1 MEKRELLKLIYLY
14 LFSAIGLILLVIG
27 SVRLLDLGLRTFV
40 FKEAD
45 VYYVPTPL
53 YPENEKIPP
62 EELQKR
68 VEEQKKAEETSRRSQ
83 KQREVSNALSMI
95 FVGAPLYIY
104 HWRLVLKTKKES

>member
-14 LFSAIGLILLVIG
+14 LFSAIGLILFING

-45 VYYVPTPL
+45 VYYFPTPA
-53 YPENEKIPP
+53 YPEDEKLSP

-68 VEEQKKAEETSRRSQ
+68 LEEQQKAEEINKRSQ
-83 KQREVSNALSMI
+83 KQREFSGALAMI
-95 FVGAPLYIY
+95 FVGLPLYVY
-104 HWRLVLKTKKES
+104 HWRLVLRSRKEG